1 MKADATTPQHVA
13 EPRPSNLL
21 WYVSH
26 ARWAVVLSSPLLYLC
41 FAPFV
46 LLDACA
52 SLYQAVCF
60 PIYGIP
66 KVSRKDYIVYDRVK
80 LRYLNLLERLNC
92 LYCSYANGVAPY
104 VAEIAA
110 RTEQH
115 WCPIQHSK
123 HPKVQHSRYQ
133 HFLNYGD
140 GHGYAERSEEVR
152 RDFRDLH

>member
-1 MKADATTPQHVA
+1 MSAHTVVVDDA
-13 EPRPSNLL
+13 RPSNLL
-21 WYVSH
+21 WYVLR

-41 FAPFV
+41 VMPF
-46 LLDACA
+46 LFLDLFA

-66 KVSRKDYIVYDRVK
+66 KVLRRDYIVFDRVK
-80 LRYLNLLERLNC
+80 LRYLNALERVNC

-115 WCPIQHSK
+115 WCPIQHER
-123 HPKVQHSRYQ
+123 HPKVPHSRYPY
-133 HFLNYGD
+133 FLNYGD
-140 GHGYAERSEEVR
+140 GSGYAERSEEVR
-152 RDFRDLH
+152 RDFRDLRG

>member
-1 MKADATTPQHVA
+1 MKLDATTTLHHE

-26 ARWAVVLSSPLLYLC
+26 ARWAVALSSPLLYLC
-41 FAPFV
+41 ILPFV
-46 LLDACA
+46 LLDAFA
-52 SLYQAVCF
+52 SLYQSVCF

-66 KVSRKDYIVYDRVK
+66 KVVRKDYIVFDRAK
-80 LRYLNLLERLNC
+80 LRYLNALERLNC

-115 WCPIQHSK
+115 WCPIQHERV
-123 HPKVQHSRYQ
+123 PKVPHSRYPR
-133 HFLNYGD
+133 F
-140 GHGYAERSEEVR
+140 
-152 RDFRDLH
+152 